1 MATIISDVFG
11 DLKIALRK
19 INDAA
24 IAVATVDKIIDN
36 VVLVTFT
43 NHVIENYNL
52 LIVSGQRFQRNNIV
66 GAFNN
71 IIASHRIDSCVEI
84 INHILVLI
92 LMQVLSA
99 KVNFVVDQQPVKHM
113 HENICLTRVAWPAN
127 KHPKGICWHTRV
139 ALFVI
144 TFCSQTGVVIRNFHF
159 FFCYIYGKNMSMKKW
174 RKLVDEKAE
183 VEQQNDKILAV
194 IKNNKIN
201 KEFGQLS
208 GEDLFK
214 PITSRLDKLQVGT
227 ASKEEEEQIPD
238 YGMDE
243 FDLNNPFDEDFRPDA
258 ETPPPSP
265 LPTPPPSPPLPPS
278 PPPSYYTSSP
288 PPSPLPPLAEEEEM
302 EEVQPSGGVKPKE
315 SKWGPPQ
322 ELVIKGS
329 ESVDLQTLN
338 RMLTVNKDNPNYFV
352 KSETSKF
359 HNYTLA
365 DIKKARDAILER
377 RQGKFMPPADW
388 MPDVDDDEPD
398 REMEGSGSVD
408 PNALVER
415 LHISLASIQA
425 GNTSL
430 KLKKQVQQMLGL
442 LVKLKEITQK
452 EARKILGTI
461 I

>member
-1 MATIISDVFG
+1 
-11 DLKIALRK
+11 
-19 INDAA
+19 
-24 IAVATVDKIIDN
+24 
-36 VVLVTFT
+36 
-43 NHVIENYNL
+43 
-52 LIVSGQRFQRNNIV
+52 
-66 GAFNN
+66 
-71 IIASHRIDSCVEI
+71 
-84 INHILVLI
+84 
-92 LMQVLSA
+92 
-99 KVNFVVDQQPVKHM
+99 
-113 HENICLTRVAWPAN
+113 
-127 KHPKGICWHTRV
+127 
-139 ALFVI
+139 
-144 TFCSQTGVVIRNFHF
+144 
-159 FFCYIYGKNMSMKKW
+159 MSMKKW
-174 RKLVDEKAE
+174 QKLASEKAE

-194 IKNNKIN
+194 IKNTKIN
-201 KEFGQLS
+201 KGFGQLS

-227 ASKEEEEQIPD
+227 ASKEEEEEVPD

-265 LPTPPPSPPLPPS
+265 LPTPPPSPPPLPPS

-288 PPSPLPPLAEEEEM
+288 PPSLLPPLAEEEEM

-329 ESVDLQTLN
+329 ESTDLQNLN
-338 RMLTVNKDNPNYFV
+338 RMLTVNKNNPNYVV
-352 KSETSKF
+352 KSKDSKYEG
-359 HNYTLA
+359 YTMAKL
-365 DIKKARDAILER
+365 KKARDAILER
-377 RQGKFMPPADW
+377 RKKGIKIPIQQL
-388 MPDVDDDEPD
+388 MPDVDEDEPD

-415 LHISLASIQA
+415 LHLSLASIQV

-452 EARKILGTI
+452 EAHKILGSI